1 MRRRSK
7 TKAAAVL
14 VSGLTACNFDMGECY
29 LRGQGT
35 DGAGGSIIIPSAATG
50 DAYRNGDDVGS
61 GTSEQMAGCA
71 PVTRC
76 SEYFE
81 ACQVEGRPCTRIT
94 TSGHTFCRDC
104 LDYCLRGEPYESS
117 ECLRCGYR

>member
-50 DAYRNGDDVGS
+50 AHTETVTTWVAVPLSRWQG
-61 GTSEQMAGCA
+61 A
-71 PVTRC
+71 PRSPGAANTLKHAR
-76 SEYFE
+76 SKDGL
-81 ACQVEGRPCTRIT
+81 ARA
-94 TSGHTFCRDC
+94 
-104 LDYCLRGEPYESS
+104 
-117 ECLRCGYR
+117 